1 VGPHIR
7 REALQGIVFVL
18 LEAQAMKLNTAID
31 TVARGYLG
39 LKEWPG
45 AKHNPAVVALFA
57 KVGHAEIHDDETP
70 WCAAFVGA
78 VLAEAGARGTGA
90 LNARSYMKW
99 GEAVDISDAQ
109 AGDVV
114 VFWRGSRDGWQGH
127 VAFFVGFKAG
137 QIEVLGG
144 NQGNAVS
151 IAHYASARLLGIRR
165 MKPARTTIAATST
178 MQASA
183 TTIGASLGTA
193 VTAVSALDGNAQ
205 YIVLAFAG
213 IIVIAGLWIMRER
226 IKKYAAGDR

>member
-1 VGPHIR
+1 
-7 REALQGIVFVL
+7 
-18 LEAQAMKLNTAID
+18 MKLNNAID

-57 KVGHAEIHDDETP
+57 KAGHAEIHDDETP

-99 GEAVDISDAQ
+99 GEAVDISDAK

-137 QIEVLGG
+137 QIAVLGG

-151 IAHYASARLLGIRR
+151 IAPYASARLLGVRR
-165 MKPARTTIAATST
+165 MKPARTSIAASST
-178 MQASA
+178 MQATAVTVGSGL
-183 TTIGASLGTA
+183 GAA
-193 VTAVSALDGNAQ
+193 VTAVSSLDNTAQ
-205 YIVLAFAG
+205 YIVLGFAG
-213 IIVIAGLWIMRER
+213 LIVLAGLWIAKER
-226 IKKYAAGDR
+226 IRKWLAGDR